1 MSRHYYSPYATHR
14 GPSRWPWVFVFVL
27 LLVFAGAGS
36 VVLARDSVERV
47 IDVDRALERVGLADE
62 SDPAPDEPAALAQ
75 DDPSPTAKGEN
86 EPATAE
92 ASPEPDAGE
101 DQPDPD
107 AAALPN
113 QDAEGEGEGAPAT
126 TVAQVDAE
134 ASPQATEVSEGEM
147 AAASESPNG
156 LVELFGAL
164 WAAGDY
170 DGLYDLI
177 STEAQGAVT
186 REDFVAR
193 YQGISDEAGLTSVE
207 MARTGE
213 SNLEAQVPIHVAM
226 ESRLVGPIEQ
236 DNTVQLVKEDDA
248 WRVAWTPSLIFRN
261 LDDGCIQFSGA
272 EMRRG
277 SILDRDG
284 DELAYDGPVSQ
295 VVVVPGEITDEQK
308 VLRELSELLDM
319 PRDEIKAKYEG
330 RAPDQFWVIKRIAE
344 ADTKALVDVLGEL
357 DGVRLQQTTGR
368 VYPLGAKAAH
378 ITGYVT
384 AVTAEDMEQDPA
396 GKLGPDDLVGRAGI
410 EAAAD
415 EMLRGVPGGDLQI
428 VHCGSRNER
437 EVIASKRAEPG
448 KDLTLTV
455 DIDLQE
461 AVDAALGD
469 VKGAAVVVDPR
480 TGGVLAMASHPSFD
494 PNWFVLGFSDDD
506 WAYINDENERPLL
519 NRATQA
525 AYPTGSIFK
534 VITASAAMTELGYTG
549 QSEIECPRQWS
560 VPGTSQVWRDWTD
573 DEGLPA
579 QGVLSLHNAIVQS
592 CNTVFYQLGYELDQ
606 KDNELLPRMAREY
619 GLGEP
624 TGIPYLPE
632 IAGTV
637 PDPEWKLEVVG
648 DYWATGDGVN
658 LAIGQGF
665 VEATPLQ
672 MAMVYAT
679 IANNGSL
686 LRPYIVEFAKEPG
699 GGSEIVGERKGRN
712 SVDVSRENLREIQ
725 SALRDQTSNGF
736 GAGSTRVFGDYL
748 YPIAGKTGTAENQ
761 LDRSGKPHSW
771 FASFGPYGER
781 ATITSIV
788 MVENVGEGVSYAA
801 PITKKIYDA
810 YRETDLAAAVDS
822 G

>member
-1 MSRHYYSPYATHR
+1 M
-14 GPSRWPWVFVFVL
+14 FVL

-36 VVLARDSVERV
+36 VVFARDAVERV

-62 SDPAPDEPAALAQ
+62 DDSAPDEPAAVAQ
-75 DDPSPTAKGEN
+75 DDSSPIGEADEATAVASPQPDDGEVQPGLDVAAAPDPDT
-86 EPATAE
+86 EGEGDEAPATAV
-92 ASPEPDAGE
+92 ADAR
-101 DQPDPD
+101 
-107 AAALPN
+107 AAG
-113 QDAEGEGEGAPAT
+113 Q
-126 TVAQVDAE
+126 
-134 ASPQATEVSEGEM
+134 ASPQATEVSEEDV
-147 AAASESPNG
+147 AAALASPND
-156 LVELFGAL
+156 LIDLYGAL

-177 STEAQGAVT
+177 SVEAQEAIS

-193 YQGISDEAGLTSVE
+193 YQGIAAEAGLTSVQ

-213 SNLEAQVPIHVAM
+213 PNLEARAPIHVAM

-236 DNTVQLVKEDDA
+236 ENTIQLVKEEDD

-261 LDDGCIQFSGA
+261 LDDGCIQFSGE

-284 DELAYDGPVSQ
+284 DPLAYDGPISQ
-295 VVVVPGEITDEQK
+295 VVVVPGEITDEQR

-319 PRDEIKAKYEG
+319 PRDEIQEKYEG

-344 ADTKALVDVLGEL
+344 ADTRELVEVLGEL
-357 DGVRLQQTTGR
+357 EGVRLQQTTGR
-368 VYPLGAKAAH
+368 VYPLGPRAAH

-384 AVTAEDMEQDPA
+384 VVTAEDVEEDTE
-396 GKLGPDDLVGRAGI
+396 GILGPDDVVGRAGI

-415 EMLRGVPGGDLQI
+415 DLLRGVPGGDLQI

-437 EVIASKRAEPG
+437 EVIASKRAELG

-469 VKGAAVVVDPR
+469 VKGAAVIVDPR
-480 TGGVLAMASHPSFD
+480 SGQVLAMASRPSFD
-494 PNWFVLGFSDDD
+494 PNWFVLGFADDD
-506 WAYINDENERPLL
+506 WAYVNDEDERPLL

-534 VITASAAMTELGYTG
+534 VITASAAMTELGYTD
-549 QSEIECPRQWS
+549 QSQIDCPQQWS
-560 VPGTSQVWRDWTD
+560 IPGTSQVWRDWTD

-579 QGVLSLHNAIVQS
+579 QGMLSLHNAIVQS
-592 CNTVFYQLGYELDQ
+592 CNTVFYQLGYELDE

-624 TGIPYLPE
+624 TGIPFLPE

-648 DYWATGDGVN
+648 DYWATGDSVN
-658 LAIGQGF
+658 FAIGQGYI
-665 VEATPLQ
+665 EATPLQ

-699 GGSEIVGERKGRN
+699 GGSEVIGERKGRN
-712 SVDVSRENLREIQ
+712 SIDVSRENIQ
-725 SALRDQTSNGF
+725 ALQRALRDQTSNGF
-736 GAGSTRVFGDYL
+736 GAGSTRVFGDYQ

-788 MVENVGEGVSYAA
+788 MLENVGEGVTYAA
-801 PITKKIYDA
+801 PMTREIYDA
-810 YRETDLAAAVDS
+810 YLATDLMEAIDS